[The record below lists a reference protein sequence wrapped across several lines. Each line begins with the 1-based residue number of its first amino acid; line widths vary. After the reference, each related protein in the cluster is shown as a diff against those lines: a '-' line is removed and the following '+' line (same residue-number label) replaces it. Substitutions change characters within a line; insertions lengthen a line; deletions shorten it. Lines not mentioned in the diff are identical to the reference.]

1 MEEDTTF
8 FNSELPL
15 KENLYNVDIDLMDN
29 MKISFNLYNIK
40 KTING
45 MFITQYSNFTCTI
58 IIEKIK
64 KCGEIYKESIVS
76 SRNDCEAFHDEYE
89 KFFSEFDRFM
99 DKSQYNES
107 IELPDCYSV
116 LGKYKKGKIINITL
130 SSILVPKCVLLFAL
144 LFFNRFI
151 TFREFIP
158 NKTKMFKNMWTNVN
172 GGKELLNSYDIKNG
186 NSDIVEY
193 IIGYSFA
200 SNSYSFYIR
209 DKHYL

>member
-40 KTING
+40 KTI
-45 MFITQYSNFTCTI
+45 
-58 IIEKIK
+58 K
-64 KCGEIYKESIVS
+64 VS
-76 SRNDCEAFHDEYE
+76 SPNDCEAFHDEYE
-89 KFFSEFDRFM
+89 NFFSEFDRFM

-116 LGKYKKGKIINITL
+116 LGKYKKEKIINITL
-130 SSILVPKCVLLFAL
+130 SSILVPKCVLFFTL

-158 NKTKMFKNMWTNVN
+158 NKTKMLKNMWTNVN

-186 NSDIVEY
+186 NSDNVEY
-193 IIGYSFA
+193 NIGYSFA

>member
-8 FNSELPL
+8 FSSELPL
-15 KENLYNVDIDLMDN
+15 KGNLYNVDIDLIDN
-29 MKISFNLYNIK
+29 MKILFNTYNIK
-40 KTING
+40 NSIKGI
-45 MFITQYSNFTCTI
+45 FIRQSSNLPCTI
-58 IIEKIK
+58 IIENIK

-89 KFFSEFDRFM
+89 KIFNEFDRFM

-130 SSILVPKCVLLFAL
+130 SSILVPKC
-144 LFFNRFI
+144 FI
-151 TFREFIP
+151 TFHEFIP
-158 NKTKMFKNMWTNVN
+158 NKTKMLKNMWTNVN

-193 IIGYSFA
+193 NIGYSFA